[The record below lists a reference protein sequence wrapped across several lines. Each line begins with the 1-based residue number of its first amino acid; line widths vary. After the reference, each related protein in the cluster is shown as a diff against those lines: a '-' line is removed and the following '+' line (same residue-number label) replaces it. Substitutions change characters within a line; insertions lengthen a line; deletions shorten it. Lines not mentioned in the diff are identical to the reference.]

1 MPDLPILY
9 SFRRCPYAMRAR
21 LAVAASGLTVELR
34 EVVLRDKPSEM
45 LEASPK
51 GTVPV
56 LVLPD
61 ETVLEE
67 SLDVMDWALSRQD
80 REGWRDL
87 PGGQLAEIDALIAEL
102 DGPFKSALDRYKYEN
117 RYDGVV
123 AREERDKAIPF
134 LKKLDERLARSPN
147 LYGERFTF
155 ADAACLP
162 FVRQFAHV
170 DRDWF
175 WAQDW
180 PHLIKWL
187 EAFLGSDR
195 FGAIMKK
202 YTQWQSGEPGVIFGS
217 DHLG

>member
-1 MPDLPILY
+1 MTEYPILY

-21 LAVAASGLTVELR
+21 LAVAASRLTVELR
-34 EVVLRDKPSEM
+34 EVVLRDKPADM

-61 ETVLEE
+61 GEVIEE
-67 SLDVMDWALSRQD
+67 SLDVMEWALSRRD
-80 REGWRDL
+80 PEGWRDL
-87 PGGQLAEIDALIAEL
+87 PGDTFGQIEALIEEL

-123 AREERDKAIPF
+123 AVEQRHLAVPF
-134 LKKLDERLARSPN
+134 LLDLEKRLAASPY
-147 LYGERFTF
+147 LFGDRFTF
-155 ADAACLP
+155 ADAAVAP

-175 WAQDW
+175 WAQEW
-180 PHLIKWL
+180 PHLIGWL
-187 EAFLGSDR
+187 ERFLESSR
-195 FGAIMKK
+195 FKAIMTK
-202 YTQWQSGEPGVIFGS
+202 YPKWESGEAGVVFP
-217 DHLG
+217 DAA

>member
-1 MPDLPILY
+1 
-9 SFRRCPYAMRAR
+9 MRAR
-21 LAVAASGLTVELR
+21 LAVAASGIEMQLR
-34 EVVLRDKPSEM
+34 EVVLRDKPAEM

-61 ETVLEE
+61 GEVIEQ
-67 SLDVMDWALSRQD
+67 SLDVMNWALSQHD
-80 REGWRDL
+80 PEDWRNL
-87 PGGQLAEIDALIAEL
+87 PDETLKEIDVLIGEL

-123 AREERDKAIPF
+123 AMEQRDLALPF
-134 LKKLDERLARSPN
+134 LQSLDARLTNAPY
-147 LYGERFTF
+147 LFGDRFTI
-155 ADAACLP
+155 ADAAVAP

-180 PHLIKWL
+180 PNLIGWL
-187 EAFLGSDR
+187 EAFLVSNR
-195 FGAIMKK
+195 FQAIMKK
-202 YTQWQSGEPGVIFGS
+202 HPKWQTGEPGVRFPIGVA
-217 DHLG
+217 

>member
-1 MPDLPILY
+1 MPILY

-21 LAVAASGLTVELR
+21 LAIAASGQQVELR
-34 EVVLRDKPSEM
+34 EVVLRDKPASM

-61 ETVLEE
+61 GAVVEE
-67 SLDVMDWALSRQD
+67 SIDVMDWALSQAD
-80 REGWRDL
+80 PEGWRDL
-87 PGGQLAEIDALIAEL
+87 PAETLAEIDALIREL

-117 RYDGVV
+117 RHEGVV
-123 AREERDKAIPF
+123 ALEEREKAVPF
-134 LKKLDERLARSPN
+134 LQMLDERLSRSRH
-147 LYGERFTF
+147 LFADRFTYG
-155 ADAACLP
+155 DAAVLP

-180 PHLIKWL
+180 PHLVGWL
-187 EAFLGSDR
+187 DGFLASERLAGV
-195 FGAIMKK
+195 MKK
-202 YTQWQSGEPGVIFGS
+202 YRQWKTGEAGVYFPTAN
-217 DHLG
+217 